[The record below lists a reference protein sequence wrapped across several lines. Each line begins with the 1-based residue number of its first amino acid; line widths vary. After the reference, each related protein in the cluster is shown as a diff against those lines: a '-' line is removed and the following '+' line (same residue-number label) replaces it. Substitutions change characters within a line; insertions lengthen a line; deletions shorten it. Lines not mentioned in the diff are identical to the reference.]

1 MIKNRIYEIIKE
13 RFGVE
18 EVNDDMVLREDFSVD
33 SITLL
38 ELIMDAEEEF
48 DIEIEDEDLAG
59 FNTVGDI
66 VKYFESI

>member
-1 MIKNRIYEIIKE
+1 MIKNRIYEIIRE
-13 RFGVE
+13 RFGVDGI
-18 EVNDDMVLREDFSVD
+18 NDDMVLREDFSVD

-48 DIEIEDEDLAG
+48 NVEIEDEDLAS